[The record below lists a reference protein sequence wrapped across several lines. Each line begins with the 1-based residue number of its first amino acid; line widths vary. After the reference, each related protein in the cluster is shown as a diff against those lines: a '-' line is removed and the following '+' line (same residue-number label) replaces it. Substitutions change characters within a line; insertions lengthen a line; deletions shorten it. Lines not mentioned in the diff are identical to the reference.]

1 MLFTL
6 NKLYGILSDP
16 IYTLF
21 TLLMSHSYLI
31 LTISSYPIFLYSGGI
46 DTQGSKQQDLRRQQM
61 KLKLKAKMQAGDSTE
76 DYSNEPMTPKTA
88 GVKEVKLHFMPPQEL
103 D

>member
-1 MLFTL
+1 
-6 NKLYGILSDP
+6 
-16 IYTLF
+16 
-21 TLLMSHSYLI
+21 
-31 LTISSYPIFLYSGGI
+31 
-46 DTQGSKQQDLRRQQM
+46 M
-61 KLKLKAKMQAGDSTE
+61 KLKLRAKMKAGESTE